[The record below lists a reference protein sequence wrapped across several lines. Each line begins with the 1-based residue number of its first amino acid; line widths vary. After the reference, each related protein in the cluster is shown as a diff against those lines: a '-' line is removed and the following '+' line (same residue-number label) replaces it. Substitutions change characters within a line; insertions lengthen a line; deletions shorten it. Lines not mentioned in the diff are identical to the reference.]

1 MSLAWKTSCLPN
13 KTWLTTDRDWHKSIK
28 MYFHSVSSCVLC
40 NHTKSRLIFLV
51 FYWPLCVPREHPRAR
66 GIEPVFNTFCWR
78 NQGVMKLH
86 LANTSTMWVGKLI
99 LNSISVSLET
109 VKNCHRRLYCKS
121 SLAGYW
127 VKFSTS
133 NNRASVR
140 PHRLRYCRCAK
151 ITIEWLTEFVCFSLQ
166 PLGQGYV
173 MPTFLNIW
181 SSALV

>member
-1 MSLAWKTSCLPN
+1 MGTNPSKCISIQCLHVFCAIIQKVDLFFLYFIDHYVYLESIRGLGESNLFSTRLAG
-13 KTWLTTDRDWHKSIK
+13 RH
-28 MYFHSVSSCVLC
+28 
-40 NHTKSRLIFLV
+40 
-51 FYWPLCVPREHPRAR
+51 
-66 GIEPVFNTFCWR
+66 
-78 NQGVMKLH
+78 QGVMKLH

-151 ITIEWLTEFVCFSLQ
+151 IDTEWLTEHLVFDNNL
-166 PLGQGYV
+166 LHKGI
-173 MPTFLNIW
+173 MRKFLNNW
-181 SSALV
+181 L